1 MNSNRPTFGVGEAAI
16 PATTSAPTQA
26 PRPELG
32 AVWQKTA
39 RSTNKDYLNIT
50 LEFKKEKLKELLDAE
65 VDERGNVKVK
75 LVAFHNKFYKGDP
88 RQPNYKI
95 YEELKR
101 EQE

>member
-1 MNSNRPTFGVGEAAI
+1 MNNQKPTFGVGEAT
-16 PATTSAPTQA
+16 PTAPPPQTQTY
-26 PRPELG
+26 RPELG
-32 AVWQKTA
+32 AVWEKTA
-39 RSTNKDYLNIT
+39 RSTNKNYLNIT
-50 LEFKKEKLKELLDAE
+50 LELKKEKLKELLDAE

-95 YEELKR
+95 YEELKK